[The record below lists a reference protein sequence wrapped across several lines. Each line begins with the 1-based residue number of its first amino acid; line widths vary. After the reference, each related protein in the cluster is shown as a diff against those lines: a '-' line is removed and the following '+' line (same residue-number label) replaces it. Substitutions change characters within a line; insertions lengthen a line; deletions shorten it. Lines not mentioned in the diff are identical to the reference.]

1 MRLLSGA
8 LRVCGSSGVA
18 IVLAAC
24 MVQSGGSE
32 SPATAIASGQAQMD
46 QVLRGRAVVLSSAC
60 GDCHGPGTSNLS
72 RVGWVAGWASPQ
84 QDMPAGPFM
93 TRPRNLTPDS
103 ATGIGRY
110 TERQIFNALRYGLR
124 PSATP
129 DIEITSSTAG
139 QGNHP
144 VKPNYLAPTMPWAE
158 WRHKSDEELRAIAAY
173 LKRGLMP
180 VTNKV
185 EDSQA
190 PPDLWASEF
199 TLAKHGAYPALPF
212 PVANEVAGHGDQA
225 KVSRGRA
232 VVIKNGCGGC
242 HGGGADPTA
251 KGWLAGMKD
260 STDEFAI
267 GPFKTRARNITPD
280 NTTGMG
286 RFSERQIFNALRFGL
301 RPGETPD
308 VEITSTTPG
317 QGNFPAVPKYLAVP
331 MPWPSW
337 RHMADED
344 LWAIAAYLKHGVKP
358 VSNRVADS
366 EGPPDFWAGEYTV
379 AKIGT
384 YPAAPFPTAT
394 ERAIARR

>member
-1 MRLLSGA
+1 MMRRLSSTRRWCGMSMVIVSLAGCAGQTGA
-8 LRVCGSSGVA
+8 PAPGTTAVA
-18 IVLAAC
+18 
-24 MVQSGGSE
+24 S
-32 SPATAIASGQAQMD
+32 AQTQQD
-46 QVLRGRAVVLSSAC
+46 QVVRGRVAVMSSAC
-60 GDCHGPGTSNLS
+60 GDCHGPGTGNPA
-72 RVGWVAGWASPQ
+72 GAGWLAGWKSPQ
-84 QDMPAGPFM
+84 QDFPIGPFM

-103 ATGIGRY
+103 ATGIGTY
-110 TERQIFNALRYGLR
+110 TDRQLFNALRYGLR

-129 DIEITSSTAG
+129 DVQITSSTPG

-144 VKPNYLAPTMPWAE
+144 VNPNYLAPTMPWTE
-158 WRHKSDEELRAIAAY
+158 WRHKPDDELRAIVAY
-173 LKRGLMP
+173 LKHGLKP

-190 PPDLWASEF
+190 PPDFWASEF
-199 TLAKHGAYPALPF
+199 TVAKIGPYPAAPF
-212 PVANEVAGHGDQA
+212 PSANEVAGHGDQA
-225 KVSRGRA
+225 RVVRGRA
-232 VVIKNGCGGC
+232 VLIENGCGGC
-242 HGGGADPTA
+242 HGGGNPANA
-251 KGWLAGMKD
+251 GWLAGMKD
-260 STDEFAI
+260 STGEFVI
-267 GPFKTRARNITPD
+267 GTFKTRARNLTPD

-344 LWAIAAYLKHGVKP
+344 LWAMAAYLKHGVKP

-384 YPAAPFPTAT
+384 YPAAAFPTAH
-394 ERAIARR
+394 ERR

>member
-1 MRLLSGA
+1 
-8 LRVCGSSGVA
+8 
-18 IVLAAC
+18 
-24 MVQSGGSE
+24 
-32 SPATAIASGQAQMD
+32 
-46 QVLRGRAVVLSSAC
+46 
-60 GDCHGPGTSNLS
+60 
-72 RVGWVAGWASPQ
+72 
-84 QDMPAGPFM
+84 M

-110 TERQIFNALRYGLR
+110 TERQIFNSLRYGLR

-129 DIEITSSTAG
+129 DVEITSSIAG

-144 VKPNYLAPTMPWAE
+144 AEPNYLAPTMPWLE
-158 WRHKSDEELRAIAAY
+158 WRHKPDEELRAIAAY
-173 LKRGLMP
+173 LKRGLAP

-199 TLAKHGAYPALPF
+199 TVAKHGPYPAASF
-212 PVANEVAGHGDQA
+212 PTAKEVSGHGDQA
-225 KVSRGRA
+225 KVLRGRT
-232 VVIKNGCGGC
+232 VLIKSGCAGC
-242 HGGGADPTA
+242 HGGGANPASD
-251 KGWLAGMKD
+251 KWLAGMRD
-260 STDEFAI
+260 PGDEFVI
-267 GPFKTRARNITPD
+267 GPFKTRARNLTPD

-286 RFSERQIFNALRFGL
+286 RFSERQIFNSLRFGL

-317 QGNFPAVPKYLAVP
+317 QGNFPAVPKYLAIP

-337 RHMADED
+337 RHMADDD

-384 YPAAPFPTAT
+384 YPAAPFPTAH
-394 ERAIARR
+394 ERGMNQRE